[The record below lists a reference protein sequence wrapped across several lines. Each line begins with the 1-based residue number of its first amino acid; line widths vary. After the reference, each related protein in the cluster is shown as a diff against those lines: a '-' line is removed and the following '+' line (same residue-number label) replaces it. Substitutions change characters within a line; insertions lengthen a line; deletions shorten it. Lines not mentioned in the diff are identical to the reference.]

1 MNKSFVALVLLAG
14 CSSQG
19 VNRSAQNTLIKE
31 FYASLDSVEE
41 VKLSSNVK
49 TGIVGGAAVGVIDE
63 ADGNSEDM
71 IAGAIA
77 GALVGGLFT
86 AIFEGDDKAY
96 QYTLNSVQEG
106 KFALIQKERIDTNTG
121 CVKVTVR
128 KETFITSAPKINCQ
142 FN

>member
-1 MNKSFVALVLLAG
+1 MNKSLLALVLLAG

-19 VNRSAQNTLIKE
+19 VDRTAQNTMIKE
-31 FYASLDSVEE
+31 FYASVDSVEE

-49 TGIVGGAAVGVIDE
+49 TGIVGGAVVGVIDE

-96 QYTLNSVQEG
+96 KYSLNSKKEG

-121 CVKVTVR
+121 CVRVNISQ
-128 KETFITSAPKINCQ
+128 ETSITSAVKANCQ
-142 FN
+142 FD